1 MGQGLVIAW
10 SEIGRRTAVVAGMCV
25 ALVSLIQKCPLWIA
39 SARGAA
45 TIVLV
50 ALIVHW
56 FARLLA
62 WSSEGDREESRARVP
77 MAIEPLAREKPPA
90 KPGGP
95 RG

>member
-10 SEIGRRTAVVAGMCV
+10 SEIGRRAAVLAGMCV
-25 ALVSLIQKCPLWIA
+25 ALVSLIQKCPLWVA
-39 SARGAA
+39 SARGAG
-45 TIVLV
+45 TIVVV

-56 FARLLA
+56 IARLLA
-62 WSSEGDREESRARVP
+62 WSSEGDREENRVRVP
-77 MAIEPLAREKPPA
+77 MPIEPLVREKSPV